1 MSIWPAGCA
10 EITLCRD
17 LRSTPFPTLCPT
29 TRRTAWL
36 RGDYALPGPAIDPLS
51 DPVPD
56 HPEDRAPDAE
66 NAERKTRLQ

>member
-1 MSIWPAGCA
+1 MSCPVCGKPTVKAMAPFCSRRCA
-10 EITLCRD
+10 DVD
-17 LRSTPFPTLCPT
+17 L
-29 TRRTAWL
+29 AQWL